1 MMSAALKRLCRIA
14 AAVLLLGLGACASGP
29 RYDTGRADTG
39 VTAAQVAAA
48 PTAHGGARVVWGG
61 VIITT
66 RNQADHTEIEILSY
80 PLDDAQRPDT
90 SRGEQG
96 RFLARHDRYLEGVDY
111 APGRHVTV
119 SGTMEKTLEGKV
131 DAAPYTFPLI
141 LADDVYLWPPDGRAP
156 GSTRF
161 HFGIGVIFSR

>member
-1 MMSAALKRLCRIA
+1 MMSAALKHLRLIT

-29 RYDTGRADTG
+29 RYDIGRADTG

-48 PTAHGGARVVWGG
+48 PIAHSGARVVWGG

-80 PLDDAQRPDT
+80 PLDDDQRPDT
-90 SRGEQG
+90 SRSEQG
-96 RFLARHDRYLEGVDY
+96 RFLARYDRYLEGVDY

-119 SGTMEKTLEGKV
+119 SGTMERTLEGMV
-131 DAAPYTFPLI
+131 GAAPYTFPLI
-141 LADDVYLWPPDGRAP
+141 LADDVYLWPRDGKAP